1 MARNSTLGRR
11 FSKDPMATTKREWRK
26 LPLPAKILVGAAA
39 LGAVGGATVATDI
52 SGRLGGLDIGGVVS
66 KSATWGS
73 NLAAKLKA
81 NG

>member
-1 MARNSTLGRR
+1 MARTLGQR
-11 FSKDPMATTKREWRK
+11 FGRDPMRTTKAEWKK

-52 SGRLGGLDIGGVVS
+52 SGRLGGLDVGGVIS

-73 NLAAKLKA
+73 NLAAKLKSN

>member
-1 MARNSTLGRR
+1 MARTLGQR
-11 FSKDPMATTKREWRK
+11 FGRDPMRTTKAEWKK

-52 SGRLGGLDIGGVVS
+52 SGRLGGLDVGGVIS

-73 NLAAKLKA
+73 NLAAKLKNN